1 MDSAKPRSLRSRL
14 LTGFAGLVALPVL
27 YLASFGPFCYLFAR
41 ADIQDERIL
50 SLYYPLRGLAD
61 RSPPPAAGSSAM
73 PTGASPSAS
82 GTG

>member
-1 MDSAKPRSLRSRL
+1 
-14 LTGFAGLVALPVL
+14 VL

-61 RSPPPAAGSSAM
+61 RSPTARRWFFSYANWCFALGERHRLKGQGSTPEGHDPAA
-73 PTGASPSAS
+73 PN
-82 GTG
+82 